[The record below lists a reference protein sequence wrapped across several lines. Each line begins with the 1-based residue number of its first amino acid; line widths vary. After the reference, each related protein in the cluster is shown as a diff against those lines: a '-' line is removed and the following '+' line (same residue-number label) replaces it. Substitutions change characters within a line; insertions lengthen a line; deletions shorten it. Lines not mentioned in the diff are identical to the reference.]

1 MVSGF
6 RTSSVLLC
14 GARNR
19 SADSSIR
26 SCANTLSA
34 HFSSGRLQAESAAGS
49 SSTPSLA
56 LRPLRPRTQPLR
68 QLVEHVRHLVA
79 PVALRRRLRPHVP
92 HRRPEAERAV
102 APRRR
107 RRPAGTARRP
117 ASRGGRRP
125 PPTGAATGPRGR
137 PTARSRDRRTS
148 ASATNPSSARKN
160 RHWCILPAAAANL
173 RVGLRLR
180 SVSLSTNRPGWMW
193 IPPCRCCVFSTCR
206 RLRLPRR
213 VRRTTRRNGSCR
225 MPTMQAGTTARWI
238 RSTSTTSSSS
248 RWRGRC
254 SSASRRGHGGASRGG
269 AGGAHMVGRR
279 QFNTLLAGTAGR
291 VALGPLGTAA
301 AQSQSRGAIHASV
314 DARLSHA
321 GFASTA
327 IPRCGNPDR

>member
-34 HFSSGRLQAESAAGS
+34 HFSSGRLRAESAAGS

-117 ASRGGRRP
+117 ASRAGRRP

-160 RHWCILPAAAANL
+160 RHWRILPAAAANL

-213 VRRTTRRNGSCR
+213 VRRTDPSQWVMPNANYAGWNYSPLDLQPAGSD
-225 MPTMQAGTTARWI
+225 Q
-238 RSTSTTSSSS
+238 
-248 RWRGRC
+248 
-254 SSASRRGHGGASRGG
+254 
-269 AGGAHMVGRR
+269 RR
-279 QFNTLLAGTAGR
+279 QR
-291 VALGPLGTAA
+291 RAA
-301 AQSQSRGAIHASV
+301 HDGVDDAARHPDAVTEAPRGE
-314 DARLSHA
+314 AREVP
-321 GFASTA
+321 TW
-327 IPRCGNPDR
+327 